1 MYLNEI
7 KLDLSV
13 WSIPSLGGCSHMVY
27 SGVALVQPKKA
38 TCNSGENY
46 AANTKLFYVYVI

>member
-38 TCNSGENY
+38 ACNSGENY